1 MATPLMPKATTL
13 WLIDNTSLTFEQIAQ
28 FCGIHIIE
36 VQAIADGEVGSG
48 LVPFDPI
55 LNNQLSLEEIRRC
68 EADAT
73 AHLKMLP
80 QADIFLEKKRKGM
93 RYTPLSRRADR
104 PNAIAWIIKHYPDMK
119 DADICRLLGTT
130 KNTVES
136 IRNKTHK
143 QSTTI
148 KPTHPVSLGL
158 CSQVDLDELTAKFT
172 PHLEEKSS
180 I

>member
-1 MATPLMPKATTL
+1 MVAPLMPKATTL

-28 FCGIHIIE
+28 FCGMHVIE

-104 PNAIAWIIKHYPDMK
+104 PNAIAWIIKNYPDMK

-143 QSTTI
+143 QSSTI

-158 CSQVDLDELTAKFT
+158 CSQADLDELTSKFT